1 MDLDF
6 ILTVVVYLLVIM
18 YIHYMIKEKEPI
30 NNDNLK
36 KNDGDNDTADKDD
49 IIIDSDLEVNVD
61 EKITNE
67 LENKLDNTTLII
79 DENEINEINNGA
91 KDDFLKYLNIEDY
104 DKGSNYQQLLAPLQD
119 NTIEVS
125 DKNSDNELD
134 KYFSNIKDEQYNF
147 NPVPTESRNSDD
159 LMADKILLNTDTQ
172 EVFAF
177 DDFDNNYSNV

>member
-1 MDLDF
+1 MALGF
-6 ILTVVVYLLVIM
+6 
-18 YIHYMIKEKEPI
+18 
-30 NNDNLK
+30 
-36 KNDGDNDTADKDD
+36 
-49 IIIDSDLEVNVD
+49 
-61 EKITNE
+61 
-67 LENKLDNTTLII
+67 
-79 DENEINEINNGA
+79 
-91 KDDFLKYLNIEDY
+91 
-104 DKGSNYQQLLAPLQD
+104 GSNYQQLLAPLQD